1 MNNDKLKIDKQNHGA
16 LVRYFCLQQV
26 KQYAESYALQYVE
39 PAFNGDVQAAGSLAQ
54 ALGND
59 KRGTVAVTMWR
70 AKVERR
76 AFRAF
81 LAAAWEHDYAY
92 IISAAETRRR
102 LAAMFSYAEFSLPTH
117 LPEIVR
123 VWRGTH
129 GLTPR
134 QAAKGF
140 SWTTERDVACWFAY
154 FRNVDR
160 APQVITAI
168 IPKEQIAYFSNERG
182 EQEAILMRPPKS
194 VCIDGNIEDWLIGYA
209 RHQEQIQK
217 SNQSA
222 IEQIRML
229 T

>member
-1 MNNDKLKIDKQNHGA
+1 MSSAKA
-16 LVRYFCLQQV
+16 LERDYCLQQI
-26 KQYAESYALQYVE
+26 KQHIESYALQYLE
-39 PAFNGDVQAAGSLAQ
+39 PAFNGDVQAAESLVL
-54 ALGND
+54 ALGNE
-59 KRGTVAVTMWR
+59 KRGTVAVAMWQ
-70 AKVERR
+70 AKVERL

-102 LAAMFSYAEFSLPTH
+102 LAAMFSYAEFSLPKH

-123 VWRGTH
+123 IWRGTH
-129 GLTPR
+129 GITLR

-140 SWTTERDVACWFAY
+140 SWTTDRDVACWFAF
-154 FRNVDR
+154 FRNTDR

-168 IPKEQIAYFSNERG
+168 IPKEQIAYFSNERS
-182 EQEAILMRPPKS
+182 EQEAVLMKPPKS
-194 VCIDGNIEDWLIGYA
+194 VCIDRNIEDWRVGYA
-209 RHQEQIQK
+209 RHKEQIQK
-217 SNQSA
+217 RNQSA